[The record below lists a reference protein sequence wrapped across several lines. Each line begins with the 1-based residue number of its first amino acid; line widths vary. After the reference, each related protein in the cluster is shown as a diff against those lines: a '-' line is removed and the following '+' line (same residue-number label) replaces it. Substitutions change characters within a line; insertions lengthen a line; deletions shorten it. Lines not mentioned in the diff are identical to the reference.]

1 MTLKQE
7 IEALAAELQV
17 YITGKRI
24 DPLYRNEAERTILR
38 TADRLTQIAAQ
49 MPAWQPIEDAARR
62 LKALNFAHQED
73 SGLFY
78 LRREDRDA
86 IVKVLLGQAA
96 ADRRTE

>member
-1 MTLKQE
+1 MTQKQQ
-7 IEALAAELQV
+7 IEALAAEMCRYGGPV
-17 YITGKRI
+17 PF
-24 DPLYRNEAERTILR
+24 DWSV
-38 TADRLTQIAAQ
+38 RLTQIAAQ

-86 IVKVLLGQAA
+86 IVKVLLGPAA
-96 ADRRTE
+96 PDRRTA